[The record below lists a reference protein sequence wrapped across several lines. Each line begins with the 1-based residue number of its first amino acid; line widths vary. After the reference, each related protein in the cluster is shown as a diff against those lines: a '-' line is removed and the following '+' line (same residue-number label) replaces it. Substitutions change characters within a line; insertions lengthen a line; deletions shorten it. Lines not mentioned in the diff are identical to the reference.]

1 MESTR
6 IKNLIKTCLFGK
18 CLNSSLEDNPHLKY
32 FEFLY
37 RQSSTFLADYNI
49 LIKYKIVLTLRAGI
63 KYFGAT
69 ILARTSSNLLLV
81 EGAKRERGS
90 MRVISG
96 EHSHMNTVPQ

>member
-6 IKNLIKTCLFGK
+6 IKNLNKHVYLGKKTLY
-18 CLNSSLEDNPHLKY
+18 SSFEDNPHLKY

-49 LIKYKIVLTLRAGI
+49 LIKYKIVLTPRAGI

-81 EGAKRERGS
+81 EGASEAA
-90 MRVISG
+90 
-96 EHSHMNTVPQ
+96 